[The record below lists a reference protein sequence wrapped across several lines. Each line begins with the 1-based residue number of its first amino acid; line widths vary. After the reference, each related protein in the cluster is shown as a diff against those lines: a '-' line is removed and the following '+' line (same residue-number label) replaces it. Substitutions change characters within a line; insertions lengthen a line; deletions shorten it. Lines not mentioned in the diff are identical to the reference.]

1 MPGLAPG
8 LTTEDFGLVGKRVR
22 KALFG
27 TTQAVVVAFGASLLI
42 SSLASAQPLSLDGVW
57 GNEAG
62 CRYARTQDN
71 SDDGLM
77 VLSAGGVET
86 YATACEW
93 VQVGK
98 AADGTQVAT
107 GLCSHEGED
116 YRSVE
121 TYIIEADMADSALVR
136 IRAANGEV
144 WGEVRKCP

>member
-1 MPGLAPG
+1 MRGLVLGLAPD
-8 LTTEDFGLVGKRVR
+8 DFDLVR
-22 KALFG
+22 KSI
-27 TTQAVVVAFGASLLI
+27 VVAFSATTRAIVIASGALLLI
-42 SSLASAQPLSLDGVW
+42 LPLARAQPLALDGVW

-62 CRYARTQDN
+62 CRYAQTQDN

-77 VLSAGGVET
+77 VLSAERVET

-107 GLCSHEGED
+107 GLCAHEGED

-121 TYIIEADMADSALVR
+121 TYIIEADLADNSLVR

-144 WGEVRKCP
+144 WGEVRKCS